1 MGGLQAVPRN
11 ENLSWGSLGAIQQA
25 WYQQNQ
31 SHKEGLDPSD
41 MESPNPIATDNVLSD
56 KEGFAAEFRIH
67 IDFQLSFSGSNLGS
81 KPWRKSGL
89 C

>member
-1 MGGLQAVPRN
+1 
-11 ENLSWGSLGAIQQA
+11 
-25 WYQQNQ
+25 
-31 SHKEGLDPSD
+31 

-67 IDFQLSFSGSNLGS
+67 IDFQLSFSGSNLGT